1 MAIYDWPYEQPEQVK
16 VCVAL
21 KNCDSLRYDEK
32 EEVGRI
38 ERQVEQ
44 HQNLTASETEYM
56 KNLIGRWGGN
66 LNAS

>member
-21 KNCDSLRYDEK
+21 KNCDFLSYDEK

-38 ERQVEQ
+38 EQQVERY
-44 HQNLTASETEYM
+44 QNLTPSETEYI
-56 KNLIGRWGGN
+56 KNLIVKFGSS

>member
-1 MAIYDWPYEQPEQVK
+1 MAIYNWPYEQQEQVK

-21 KNCDSLRYDEK
+21 KNCDYLRYDEK

-38 ERQVEQ
+38 EQQVERY
-44 HQNLTASETEYM
+44 QNLTPSETEYI
-56 KNLIGRWGGN
+56 KNLIVKFGSS

>member
-1 MAIYDWPYEQPEQVK
+1 MAIYNWPYEQQEQVK

-21 KNCDSLRYDEK
+21 KNCDFLSYDEK

-38 ERQVEQ
+38 EQRVEQ
-44 HQNLTASETEYM
+44 HQPLTPSETEYI
-56 KNLIGRWGGN
+56 KNLIVKFGSS

>member
-1 MAIYDWPYEQPEQVK
+1 MAIYNWPYDQQEQVK

-21 KNCDSLRYDEK
+21 KNSDYCQIDEK

-38 ERQVEQ
+38 QQRVEQ
-44 HQNLTASETEYM
+44 YQNLTPSETEYI
-56 KNLIGRWGGN
+56 KNLIVKFGSS

>member
-1 MAIYDWPYEQPEQVK
+1 MAIYNWPYDQQEQVK
-16 VCVAL
+16 VCIAL

-38 ERQVEQ
+38 EQRVEQ
-44 HQNLTASETEYM
+44 RQNLTASETEYI
-56 KNLIGRWGGN
+56 KNLIVKFGSS